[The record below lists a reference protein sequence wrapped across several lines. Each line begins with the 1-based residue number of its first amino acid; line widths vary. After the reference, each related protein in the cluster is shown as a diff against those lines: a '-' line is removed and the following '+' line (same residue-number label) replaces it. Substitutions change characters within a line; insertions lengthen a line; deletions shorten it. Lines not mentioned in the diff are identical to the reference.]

1 MLLEFINGKGGEGDL
16 YKLSTSMMCANPF
29 VLQAQIKVI
38 NLHTDFYHIDIMDG
52 HFVPNIALSVDYVK
66 ELKSVVTKPI
76 DVHLMVTDPD
86 KYLDKLLSLGVNCIS
101 FHIDTVRQ
109 SVFRLINR
117 IKQSGVKIGIAISP
131 SSSIDEYAMFLPLMD
146 KITIMTVEPGYA
158 GQSMIKEVLPKITD
172 IKHRKRINNC
182 RYSIE
187 VDGSNNFNTFK
198 TYMDCGAEIF
208 ILGTGLFNY
217 SDLNKGFIE
226 IKAHLCEKLIT
237 KPRVVFGIDIG
248 GTFTRMGVVSE
259 TRESLSVEKIS
270 TLTNPQFFVDSVSN
284 MYNKYIQQFDIK
296 AIAIGYPGIV
306 DASSL
311 SVVSLPN
318 LSSLE
323 GSDYLH
329 RLKKLIDAPLII
341 NKDTNFLLINDI
353 SHHNLTSSDVLG
365 FYLGTGFGH
374 SMIMMGQLHMGTNY
388 SAGEIGHLPL
398 FEDSSQCRCGQF
410 DCTETKVSGVYLRRL
425 HQEFFPE
432 TDFEDLFTYHGE
444 SSILRE
450 FIRDFSKVVSI
461 SITLL
466 DIPNIVIGGGVVDMD
481 NFPKVYF
488 EEMLLSFLRS
498 QKAKDSLKI
507 FYSTNKPENG
517 VIGAALFAFE
527 ILGGKYE
534 NCYR

>member
-1 MLLEFINGKGGEGDL
+1 MLLEFIDRKVEEEDL
-16 YKLSTSMMCANPF
+16 CKFSTSMMCANPF
-29 VLQAQIKVI
+29 VLQTQIKMI
-38 NLHTDFYHIDIMDG
+38 DQHTDFYHIDIMDG
-52 HFVPNIALSVDYVK
+52 HFVPNIALSVDYVE
-66 ELKSVVTKPI
+66 ELKSVATKPI

-158 GQSMIKEVLPKITD
+158 GQTMIKEVLPKITD
-172 IKHRKRINNC
+172 IKHRKRINNYK
-182 RYSIE
+182 YSIE
-187 VDGSNNFNTFK
+187 VDGSNNFKTFK
-198 TYMDCGAEIF
+198 TYMDFGAEIF

-226 IKAHLCEKLIT
+226 IKAHFCEKLT
-237 KPRVVFGIDIG
+237 AKSRVVLGIDIG
-248 GTFTRMGVVSE
+248 GTFTRMGLVLE
-259 TRESLSVEKIS
+259 TGECLLVEKIS
-270 TLTNPQFFVDSVSN
+270 TLTNPQLFVDSVSEF
-284 MYNKYIQQFDIK
+284 YHKHTQQFDIK

-311 SVVSLPN
+311 SVLSLPN
-318 LSSLE
+318 LNSLE

-329 RLKKLIDAPLII
+329 RLKKLIDVPLII
-341 NKDTNFLLINDI
+341 NKDTHFLLINDI
-353 SHHNLTSSDVLG
+353 CHHHLTSSDVLG
-365 FYLGTGFGH
+365 FYLGTGFGQ
-374 SMIMMGQLHMGTNY
+374 SMMIMGQLHLGTNN
-388 SAGEIGHLPL
+388 SAGEIGHLPF

-410 DCTETKVSGVYLRRL
+410 DCTETKVSGVYLRQL
-425 HQEFFPE
+425 HQKFFSE
-432 TDFEDLFTYHGE
+432 TNFEDLFTYHGE

-450 FIRDFSKVVSI
+450 FICDFSKVVSI

-466 DIPNIVIGGGVVDMD
+466 DIPNIVIGGGVVNMD

-488 EEMLLSFLRS
+488 EGILLSFLRS